1 MLPFLLL
8 SIIFLLSLFLLICSN
23 QYFYYDKKH
32 SSPKNKFSYSESTL
46 YKDIQLFFNDT
57 FEYKKANERNGIIYA
72 ILLASLIIFFV
83 IYFINIFFF
92 FMSNTNNTLDTT
104 VFIISLSGSFIIL
117 IYLFRQTE
125 FFKVRNKSFL

>member
-32 SSPKNKFSYSESTL
+32 SSGKYIESTL

-57 FEYKKANERNGIIYA
+57 FEYKKANERNGLLYA

-104 VFIISLSGSFIIL
+104 VFIISLFGSFIIL
-117 IYLFRQTE
+117 IYLFSQTK
-125 FFKVRNKSFL
+125 FFKFRNKSFF

>member
-32 SSPKNKFSYSESTL
+32 SSGNYIQSTL

-57 FEYKKANERNGIIYA
+57 FEYKKANTRNGLLYA

-92 FMSNTNNTLDTT
+92 FMSNKNNTLDTT
-104 VFIISLSGSFIIL
+104 IIMISLFGSFIIL
-117 IYLFRQTE
+117 IYLFSQTE
-125 FFKVRNKSFL
+125 IFKIRNKSFF